1 MKQMMNN
8 KILNKMP
15 RDRTT
20 AFHPLL
26 HRNQAHRDSDANK
39 KRQKKKIAKDT
50 EARSNVKA
58 KQLRINIPTVQDD
71 RKTESGTKAIPH
83 IDIPKKKITR
93 VYNRNAARSVWWDN
107 AWNSETS
114 R

>member
-1 MKQMMNN
+1 MNN
-8 KILNKMP
+8 KILNKKS

-58 KQLRINIPTVQDD
+58 EQLRINIPTVQDD

-83 IDIPKKKITR
+83 IDIPKKKTTK
-93 VYNRNAARSVWWDN
+93 VYNRNAAKSARWEN
-107 AWNSETS
+107 ALNSEMS
-114 R
+114 K

>member
-8 KILNKMP
+8 KILNKIP

-26 HRNQAHRDSDANK
+26 HRNQAQRDSDANK
-39 KRQKKKIAKDT
+39 KRQKKKIAKDM
-50 EARSNVKA
+50 EAQSNVKA
-58 KQLRINIPTVQDD
+58 EQLRINIPTVQDD

-83 IDIPKKKITR
+83 IEIPKKKITR
-93 VYNRNAARSVWWDN
+93 VYNRNASRSV
-107 AWNSETS
+107 
-114 R
+114 

>member
-39 KRQKKKIAKDT
+39 KRQKKKIAKDM

-83 IDIPKKKITR
+83 IEIPKKKITK
-93 VYNRNAARSVWWDN
+93 VYNRNAAKSVRWEN
-107 AWNSETS
+107 ALNGEMS